1 LSTILDA
8 IRQDPLT
15 LTIPIISAII
25 GWGTN
30 VVAVIMMFSPID
42 FVGVWKIGWQ
52 GIIPANAARLAADS
66 TRIITTKL
74 LNLRDLFRNFDP
86 KGFAGEHLEQVIEQ
100 TVEQVIEETAAR
112 YAPEM
117 WAGAHEMARKTI
129 RQMVRADVERV
140 MIDIL
145 AEMGESIEDILDLE
159 AIVVDTAERDRKLIS
174 DMFQTVGAK
183 EFRFIKVSGAYFGF
197 LFGIVQM
204 LAWLYWPLWW
214 TLPAFGFFV
223 GYATNWLALKLI
235 FEPAEPRRVGPWV
248 LQGLFHKRQKEVA
261 ENFSRMVSADIL
273 NADNMVR
280 KMVTGETGARFF
292 AIVERHVDRLVDRY
306 QQNPMVASMV
316 PPDKWTDARVELHQR
331 LREEL
336 PRPGGFL
343 HVFTGQAVNIYQELL
358 ERMNTLD
365 SKNFEGILRPPF
377 QKDEWKLIVIGGVLG
392 VAVGIL
398 QVVYMFKD
406 SLQ

>member
-1 LSTILDA
+1 MSTILEA
-8 IRQDPLT
+8 IRQDPLI
-15 LTIPIISAII
+15 LVIPIISAII

-30 VVAVIMMFSPID
+30 VVAVIMMFSPIS
-42 FVGVWKIGWQ
+42 FVGIWKIGWQ

-74 LNLRDLFRNFDP
+74 LRLRDLFRDFDP
-86 KGFAGEHLEQVIEQ
+86 KGFAGAHLEKVIDE
-100 TVEQVIEETAAR
+100 TVEQVIAETAAR

-117 WAGAHEMARKTI
+117 WASAHEMAKQTV

-140 MIDIL
+140 MVDIL
-145 AEMGESIEDILDLE
+145 KDMGESIEDILDLE
-159 AIVVDTAERDRKLIS
+159 AIVVDTAERDRKIIG

-183 EFRFIKVSGAYFGF
+183 EFTFIKVSGAYFGF
-197 LFGIVQM
+197 LFGILQM
-204 LAWLYWPLWW
+204 VAWIYWPLWW
-214 TLPAFGFFV
+214 TLPLAGFFV

-261 ENFSRMVSADIL
+261 EKFSRMVSADIL

-292 AIVERHVDRLVDRY
+292 AIVERHVDALVDRY
-306 QQNPMVASMV
+306 QQNPMVASMI
-316 PPDKWTDARVELHQR
+316 PADKWTEARTELHRR

-336 PRPGGFL
+336 PRQGGFL
-343 HVFTGQAVNIYQELL
+343 HVFTGRAVDIYQELL

-365 SKNFEGILRPPF
+365 SKSFEGILRPPF

-392 VAVGIL
+392 VAVGVL

>member
-1 LSTILDA
+1 MNTIIEA
-8 IRQDPLT
+8 IRLDPLI
-15 LTIPIISAII
+15 LTIPVISAII

-74 LNLRDLFRNFDP
+74 LRLRDLFRNFDP
-86 KGFAGEHLEQVIEQ
+86 KGFAGAHLEQVIDE
-100 TVEQVIEETAAR
+100 TVEQVIAETAAR

-117 WAGAHEMARKTI
+117 WAGAHEMAKKTI

-140 MIDIL
+140 MVDIL
-145 AEMGESIEDILDLE
+145 ADMGESIEDILDLE
-159 AIVVDTAERDRKLIS
+159 AIVVDTAERDRKLIG

-183 EFRFIKVSGAYFGF
+183 EFKFIKESGAYFGF
-197 LFGIVQM
+197 LFGILQM
-204 LAWLYWPLWW
+204 AAWIYWPMWW
-214 TLPAFGFFV
+214 TLPVAGFVV
-223 GYATNWLALKLI
+223 GYVTNWLALKLI
-235 FEPAEPRRVGPWV
+235 FEPAEPRRVGPWIV
-248 LQGLFHKRQKEVA
+248 QGLFHKRQKEVA
-261 ENFSRMVSADIL
+261 EKFSRMVSADIL

-280 KMVTGETGARFF
+280 KMVTGATGERFF
-292 AIVERHVDRLVDRY
+292 AIVERHVDALVDRY
-306 QQNPMVASMV
+306 QQNPMVASMI
-316 PPDKWTDARVELHQR
+316 PPDKWTEARVELHRR

-336 PRPGGFL
+336 PRKGGFL
-343 HVFTGQAVNIYQELL
+343 HVFTGRAVDIYQELL
-358 ERMNTLD
+358 DRMNTLD
-365 SKNFEGILRPPF
+365 SKSFEGILRPPF